1 MMIVYSTEPGKVAL
15 DGTGHNS
22 AFTAALL
29 RHIDTQG
36 EKSICDVMIDV
47 RNDVLSATGGKRHPF
62 ERLRALASSSS
73 SRTPPPKPPR
83 QIAAKELASNACI
96 GEA

>member
-1 MMIVYSTEPGKVAL
+1 MTIVYSTEPGKVAL

-36 EKSICDVMIDV
+36 EK
-47 RNDVLSATGGKRHPF
+47 KH
-62 ERLRALASSSS
+62 LRRDDRCA
-73 SRTPPPKPPR
+73 
-83 QIAAKELASNACI
+83 Q
-96 GEA
+96 